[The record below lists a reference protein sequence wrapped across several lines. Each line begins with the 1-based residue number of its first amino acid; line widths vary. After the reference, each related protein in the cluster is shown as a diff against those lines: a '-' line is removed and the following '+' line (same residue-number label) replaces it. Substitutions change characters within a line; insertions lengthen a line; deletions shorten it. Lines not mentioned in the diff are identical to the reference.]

1 MHFLRFK
8 RETDGHHVIEVPLRG
23 LALYTE
29 PLLNKGSA
37 FTAQER
43 EQFGLDGILPATQK
57 TMAEQVKRIRNIL
70 DARTDPLDKYLELAA
85 LQDRN
90 EHLFF
95 RVLSDNL
102 EEFLPIVYTP
112 TVGKATQRYSHI
124 FRRQRGV
131 FITPQHRGRI
141 ASVLRQA
148 AKFSNV
154 RLIVATDNEAILG
167 IGDQG
172 AGGIAICIG
181 KLSIY
186 CAAAGIHPAQTL
198 PVSLDV
204 GTSNEELL
212 KDDAYLGYRHPRLGG
227 KAYFELLDEF
237 VEAVSEVF
245 PGAVL
250 QWEDF
255 RKDNA
260 LAVLDRYDG
269 KIASFNDDIQGTG
282 AITVA
287 AATSAATTLGQ
298 RISDQRIV
306 IYGAGAAGLGIT
318 EQLRAAMVADGATP
332 EAARQSIAVLDSRGL
347 LVDDVE
353 QREAYKEKLAL
364 PLATAEANGL
374 GDASQRDLAGVVRNF
389 KPSVLIGTS
398 GVAGSFTEEIVREM
412 AKNVERPVILPLSN
426 PTANCEAIPEDLLAW
441 TEGRCLIATGS
452 PFDPVDFGGQEVNI
466 AQGNNAFIFPG
477 LGLGLMV
484 GEIKRV
490 TPTILAAAARALA
503 DTVTEEERQGGMLF
517 PRIARMPEAA
527 NAVAIAVVEA
537 AGTEGVGRSLS
548 SDEAQKEV
556 TAATWTP
563 DYPEMVPVD

>member
-1 MHFLRFK
+1 MKL
-8 RETDGHHVIEVPLRG
+8 PLRG

-37 FTAQER
+37 FTARER
-43 EQFGLDGILPATQK
+43 EQFGLDGVLPATQK

-154 RLIVATDNEAILG
+154 QLIVATDNEAILG

-204 GTSNEELL
+204 GTNNEELL

-245 PGAVL
+245 PGC
-250 QWEDF
+250 
-255 RKDNA
+255 
-260 LAVLDRYDG
+260 G
-269 KIASFNDDIQGTG
+269 P
-282 AITVA
+282 TVGGFQE
-287 AATSAATTLGQ
+287 GQ
-298 RISDQRIV
+298 RSCS
-306 IYGAGAAGLGIT
+306 
-318 EQLRAAMVADGATP
+318 P
-332 EAARQSIAVLDSRGL
+332 
-347 LVDDVE
+347 
-353 QREAYKEKLAL
+353 
-364 PLATAEANGL
+364 
-374 GDASQRDLAGVVRNF
+374 
-389 KPSVLIGTS
+389 
-398 GVAGSFTEEIVREM
+398 
-412 AKNVERPVILPLSN
+412 RPVRRQ
-426 PTANCEAIPEDLLAW
+426 D
-441 TEGRCLIATGS
+441 
-452 PFDPVDFGGQEVNI
+452 
-466 AQGNNAFIFPG
+466 
-477 LGLGLMV
+477 
-484 GEIKRV
+484 RV
-490 TPTILAAAARALA
+490 
-503 DTVTEEERQGGMLF
+503 VQ
-517 PRIARMPEAA
+517 
-527 NAVAIAVVEA
+527 
-537 AGTEGVGRSLS
+537 
-548 SDEAQKEV
+548 
-556 TAATWTP
+556 
-563 DYPEMVPVD
+563 